1 MTKSE
6 RDHKW
11 RLEHPEKTCEYQRKW
26 RLKNPEKARE
36 CWRKYQEANREKRN
50 ERKRQ
55 KRQENPEATHAADR
69 KWRTENPESMRKAT
83 RKYLSAHREY
93 VREKKREWRLA
104 NLEAARERERKWGAS
119 NPDKLRNQW
128 SNRSARKRGAT
139 GGYTLKDIA
148 DLFDRQRGKCAACKD
163 RITKTGS
170 TKYHI
175 DHVIPL
181 KRGGSN
187 WPDNLQLLC
196 KPCNLKKG
204 SMSPEEWAAQHG
216 MLFC

>member
-1 MTKSE
+1 MTKKE
-6 RDHKW
+6 LEYARRW
-11 RLEHPEKTCEYQRKW
+11 RLENSDKVREY
-26 RLKNPEKARE
+26 
-36 CWRKYQEANREKRN
+36 CRKYQKANREKRN

-55 KRQENPEATHAADR
+55 KRRDNPEASREADR
-69 KWRTENPESMRKAT
+69 KWRTSHPESTRKAT
-83 RKYLSAHREY
+83 RKYLSANREH
-93 VREKKREWRLA
+93 VREQKRKWRLA
-104 NLEAARERERKWGAS
+104 NLEAALKRDHDWKQA
-119 NPDKLRNQW
+119 NPDLCRNHW

-148 DLFDRQRGKCAACKD
+148 GLFDKQHGKCAACKD
-163 RITKTGS
+163 RITKSGRS
-170 TKYHI
+170 KYHI

-204 SMSPEEWAAQHG
+204 SMPPEEWAAQHG

>member
-1 MTKSE
+1 MTKE
-6 RDHKW
+6 KE
-11 RLEHPEKTCEYQRKW
+11 LESQREYQRKW
-26 RLKNPEKARE
+26 CLENPEKARE
-36 CWRKYQEANREKRN
+36 YQRKYREANREKRN
-50 ERKRQ
+50 KRKRQ
-55 KRQENPEATHAADR
+55 QRQEHPEATHEADR
-69 KWRTENPESMRKAT
+69 KWRKSNPESLRKAT
-83 RKYLSAHREY
+83 RKYLSANREY
-93 VREKKREWRLA
+93 VREQKRKWRLGS
-104 NLEAARERERKWGAS
+104 LEAIRERERKWAAS

-148 DLFDRQRGKCAACKD
+148 DLFDRQSGKCAACKA

-170 TKYHI
+170 TLYHI

-204 SMSPEEWAAQHG
+204 SMPPEEWAAQHG
-216 MLFC
+216 LLFC